1 MRSFRISEELCEK
14 YGYPEL
20 TKKLKAKIFGLN
32 AAGIYGVDPKRDRPA
47 IEKDDVEMLK
57 HSYNPERDPLHRIY
71 RPRTCRE
78 VFALLSRRGGM
89 PA

>member
-47 IEKDDVEMLK
+47 IEKDDVEKLK
-57 HSYNPERDPLHRIY
+57 HSYIPERDPSHRIY
-71 RPRTCRE
+71 GPRTCRE